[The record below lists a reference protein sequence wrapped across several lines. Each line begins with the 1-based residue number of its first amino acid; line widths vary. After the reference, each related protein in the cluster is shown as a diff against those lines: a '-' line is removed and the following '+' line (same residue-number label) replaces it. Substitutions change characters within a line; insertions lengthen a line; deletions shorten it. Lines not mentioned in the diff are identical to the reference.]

1 MAKTTSQKTETVTS
15 RAAHDGP
22 VEQSMLNTFH
32 SLQTVTIFISREMT
46 ALLVSLLV

>member
-15 RAAHDGP
+15 RAAHNGP

-32 SLQTVTIFISREMT
+32 SLQIYISREMT